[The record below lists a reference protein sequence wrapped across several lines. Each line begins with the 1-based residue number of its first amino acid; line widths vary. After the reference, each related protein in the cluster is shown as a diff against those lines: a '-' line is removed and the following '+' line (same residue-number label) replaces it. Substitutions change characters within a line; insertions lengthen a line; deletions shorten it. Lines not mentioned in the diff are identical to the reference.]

1 MKIKHIFFDLDHT
14 LWDFNKNAQETLSE
28 LYHELELGS
37 FLPSF
42 KEFYDQYIEVNEGLW
57 DLYRNKEITKE
68 SLRTVRFV
76 KTFQYFNIQND
87 SIANVLG
94 NEYISRGPYKSNL
107 FPFCHEVLA
116 YLKSKYTLHI
126 ITNGFE
132 EVQAVKMES
141 SNLYQYFNQIIT
153 SEKAGVTKP
162 HPQIFE
168 YALKAANAI
177 ASDSIMIGDN
187 FEVDCVGAEKSGKRF
202 DFNPDKIA
210 QNKKVSYEVAHLKE
224 LKVLF

>member
-107 FPFCHEVLA
+107 FPFC
-116 YLKSKYTLHI
+116 S
-126 ITNGFE
+126 F
-132 EVQAVKMES
+132 S
-141 SNLYQYFNQIIT
+141 
-153 SEKAGVTKP
+153 
-162 HPQIFE
+162 
-168 YALKAANAI
+168 
-177 ASDSIMIGDN
+177 
-187 FEVDCVGAEKSGKRF
+187 
-202 DFNPDKIA
+202 
-210 QNKKVSYEVAHLKE
+210 
-224 LKVLF
+224 